1 VLTITPTF
9 DGKRGI
15 PSPEVTY
22 LMLELLDLKSEDIL
36 LEIGT
41 GSGFQTGVFAS
52 MGATV
57 HSIELEPWIDP
68 TQITG
73 EYVYLHA
80 GDGAKGLPQFAPYS
94 AIVATCGIE
103 QIPKE
108 WTEQLGESGRMVVPV
123 GDAKSQRLTL
133 FRKQN
138 GELIPERIGAYTRF
152 QMLREKP
159 KPLPPKYQPSA

>member
-1 VLTITPTF
+1 MV
-9 DGKRGI
+9 D
-15 PSPEVTY
+15 
-22 LMLELLDLKSEDIL
+22 LLDLKPEDIL

-41 GSGFQTGVFAS
+41 GSGFQTGVFA
-52 MGATV
+52 GFCNCI

-68 TQITG
+68 TQIIG

-80 GDGAKGLPQFAPYS
+80 GDGAKGLPEFAPYT
-94 AIVATCGIE
+94 AIAATCGIE
-103 QIPKE
+103 QIPKD
-108 WTEQLGESGRMVVPV
+108 WTDQLADLGRLVVPI

-138 GELIPERIGAYTRF
+138 GEIIPERIGAYVRF

-159 KPLPPKYQPSA
+159 KPLPPKYAPYDKQ